1 MYRRKGGN
9 LRRKDREMDREF
21 GLKVIDKS
29 DHGIVSMVDNDN
41 LPYGIPLSIVRDNNT
56 LYFHS
61 AMEGKKVEI
70 FKNNP
75 NVNIAFLGD
84 IKIPE
89 NYSKDELEEM
99 VKDELNAILLISRVF
114 TKEFESALVRGKVK
128 LVKDREERIHGL
140 KLICEKYAPCK
151 MDYFSTAIKA
161 GLKRVN
167 VYSIEIEDLTA
178 KRKKY
183 DEDGEEMKW
192 GRME

>member
-1 MYRRKGGN
+1 M
-9 LRRKDREMDREF
+9 RRKDREINKEF
-21 GLKVIDKS
+21 ALTIIDKS
-29 DHGIVSMVDNDN
+29 RYGVLSVIDNNN
-41 LPYGIPLSIVRDNNT
+41 LPYGLPLSIVRDKNK

-75 NVNIAFLGD
+75 NVSLAFVGET
-84 IKIPE
+84 KVPE
-89 NYSKDELEEM
+89 NYNKDELDEL
-99 VKDELNAILLISRVF
+99 VKDESKAVLLISRVF
-114 TKEFESALVRGKVK
+114 TTEFESAIVTGKVH
-128 LVKDREERIHGL
+128 LVEDREEKIHGL
-140 KLICEKYAPCK
+140 KLICEKYAPSK

-183 DEDGEEMKW
+183 DDFGEEMKW